1 MKDSAI
7 SCIARRYL
15 FFVLALLISF
25 SALELVLHDHEAE
38 EHGSACMFCG
48 GLSEMELGDAVS
60 HPDLFLLSSAADTP
74 PRLSSRSPR
83 TAQNLR
89 FPIRAPPSPTK

>member
-7 SCIARRYL
+7 SSIARRYL

-25 SALELVLHDHEAE
+25 SALELVLHDHETE
-38 EHGSACMFCG
+38 EHVSACVFCG
-48 GLSEMELGDAVS
+48 GHSEMELDDTASPPV
-60 HPDLFLLSSAADTP
+60 LFLLSSAADTP

-83 TAQNLR
+83 TAQDLG
-89 FPIRAPPSPTK
+89 FPIRAPPPPK